1 MRGVGTYSRRPSL
14 TSRKNPRNGAV
25 FGRRARG
32 VLRGG
37 PKIDPGAAAGVP
49 GRAGSFPERHLRR
62 GPPPRWRPP
71 GRTRGTVTAARAS
84 SRTDLRCGHRR
95 EGVLP
100 DGPAV
105 RSPPPNGP
113 AAWSPA
119 DQRAP
124 SGSRRASLKAPERFK
139 TSFAFAVRRSGSS
152 KDLRPP
158 VRRRSC
164 KWKRSPRFSAWSD
177 RSRRGRAPV
186 CRRLPG

>member
-1 MRGVGTYSRRPSL
+1 MTRGRPRASL
-14 TSRKNPRNGAV
+14 AALVLSRNGTCGAV
-25 FGRRARG
+25 HRHAG
-32 VLRGG
+32 VLPDGPAMRSLPRG
-37 PKIDPGAAAGVP
+37 
-49 GRAGSFPERHLRR
+49 
-62 GPPPRWRPP
+62 RPP

-113 AAWSPA
+113 AAWFPA

-177 RSRRGRAPV
+177 RSRRGRAPF